1 MVMGPEPGCSIA
13 QFAKLDFLSEVPEV
27 RGETQSCTQQS
38 AGFMNAGHIDPT
50 KQCSGRR
57 RP

>member
-1 MVMGPEPGCSIA
+1 MGPEPGCSIA